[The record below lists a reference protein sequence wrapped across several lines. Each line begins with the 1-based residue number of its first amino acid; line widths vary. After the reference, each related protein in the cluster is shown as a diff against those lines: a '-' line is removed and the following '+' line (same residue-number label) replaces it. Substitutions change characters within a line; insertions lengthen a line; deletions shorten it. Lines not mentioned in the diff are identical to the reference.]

1 MFKIDAYDFEW
12 ICGVEDDPED
22 ACLHGRVRMQTENFT
37 VEDSATVSATA
48 LYLLRTLTEDHI
60 FGEGAQML
68 PCCAHFM
75 VPDDALQ
82 NVWIDHC
89 DNGVDWSV
97 IHNNGRIKIVLA
109 SGEES
114 DISFEEYR
122 EEVYRFADK
131 IEDYYNKCLPK
142 QFDDD
147 FKKNAYIAFWNEWR
161 RRRNGGVKI

>member
-89 DNGVDWSV
+89 DYGVDWSV
-97 IHNNGRIKIVLA
+97 LHDGEKIKVV
-109 SGEES
+109 SVHGEES
-114 DISFEEYR
+114 IVPFEEYR

-131 IEDYYNKCLPK
+131 IEAYYNKCLPK

-147 FKKNAYIAFWNEWR
+147 FKKNAYIAFWNEWHR
-161 RRRNGGVKI
+161 RRGN